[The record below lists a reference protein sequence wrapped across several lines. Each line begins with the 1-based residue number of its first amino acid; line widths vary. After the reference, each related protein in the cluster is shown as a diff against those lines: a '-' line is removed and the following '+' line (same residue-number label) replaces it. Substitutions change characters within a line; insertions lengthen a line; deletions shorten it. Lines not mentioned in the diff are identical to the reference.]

1 MTTLVRIAVAP
12 DSHAD
17 AVDIY
22 ARERS
27 SAGGTMEY
35 LLVTVPR
42 GLDAVEAVHSQREL
56 VLRERYEDQQH
67 VR

>member
-17 AVDIY
+17 AIDIF
-22 ARERS
+22 AREHS
-27 SAGGTMEY
+27 TMGVHEY
-35 LLVTVPR
+35 LLCTVPR

-56 VLRERYEDQQH
+56 VLRERFEDQQH
-67 VR
+67 AR